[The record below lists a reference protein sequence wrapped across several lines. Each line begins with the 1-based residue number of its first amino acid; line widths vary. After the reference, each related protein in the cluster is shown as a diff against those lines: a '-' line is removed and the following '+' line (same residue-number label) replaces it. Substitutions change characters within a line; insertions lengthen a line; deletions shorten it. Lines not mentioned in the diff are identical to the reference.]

1 MSSVLTKG
9 TDDENATE
17 FVHVACTYACVASE
31 NPALE
36 NSLKTN
42 YYIIVSVLHLFLH
55 GNGRRQRLLFPR
67 AYIALKSKPAGSVL
81 GLAVSNLRDR

>member
-17 FVHVACTYACVASE
+17 FAHVACTYACVASE

-42 YYIIVSVLHLFLH
+42 YYIIVSVLHLFFAREWTEAEATFSTCVH
-55 GNGRRQRLLFPR
+55 
-67 AYIALKSKPAGSVL
+67 ST
-81 GLAVSNLRDR
+81 